1 MVIITTGSQGE
12 PLSALSRMSSGDHRQ
27 VSITPSDL
35 IIISATPIPGNEKF
49 VGKLVNELM
58 KQGAEV
64 VYEAMYEVHVSG
76 HACQDELKMMLALT
90 KPKFFIPIH
99 GEYKHM
105 KKHEGLAI
113 KMGIP
118 EKNIFLLN
126 IGQVVETDSV
136 EMKVVGQVPAGKVL
150 VDVSEWEMSARS
162 YCVTE
167 SICPRMVLLLL

>member
-1 MVIITTGSQGE
+1 MLNVLTTAIELNYIKVPQGMLVDIEDVNKYPPEKMVIITTGSQGE

-76 HACQDELKMMLALT
+76 HACRTSLNDACTDKSRNSLYRYTAN
-90 KPKFFIPIH
+90 H
-99 GEYKHM
+99 KHM
-105 KKHEGLAI
+105 KS
-113 KMGIP
+113 MR
-118 EKNIFLLN
+118 
-126 IGQVVETDSV
+126 
-136 EMKVVGQVPAGKVL
+136 VL
-150 VDVSEWEMSARS
+150 Q
-162 YCVTE
+162 
-167 SICPRMVLLLL
+167 

>member
-105 KKHEGLAI
+105 KS
-113 KMGIP
+113 
-118 EKNIFLLN
+118 
-126 IGQVVETDSV
+126 TR
-136 EMKVVGQVPAGKVL
+136 VL
-150 VDVSEWEMSARS
+150 Q
-162 YCVTE
+162 
-167 SICPRMVLLLL
+167 

>member
-1 MVIITTGSQGE
+1 MLVDIEDVNKYPPEKMVIITTGSQGE

-105 KKHEGLAI
+105 KKARGSCNKDGHTRE
-113 KMGIP
+113 KHIP
-118 EKNIFLLN
+118 
-126 IGQVVETDSV
+126 
-136 EMKVVGQVPAGKVL
+136 
-150 VDVSEWEMSARS
+150 SEYRS
-162 YCVTE
+162 GG
-167 SICPRMVLLLL
+167 